1 MGRRSRSA
9 WRPLS
14 VAAFVD
20 CCEEW
25 PNATLRRQAS
35 KVAAWLLPARPGPC
49 SRLCLLGEVMCT
61 TGYDRLPHRCCVG
74 STSASTAFDL
84 HARPRASL
92 GSLQPSPGPHKPILS
107 THPLLPPKLFSLIIS
122 PPRPHHSTSTSPI
135 TPTSS
140 PILDFSPRSCFL
152 SQQVTLLNLF
162 PRRRFCFCC
171 WVRANC
177 CSPDSSLP
185 ETSAH
190 LQAHLRH
197 LARPSSLLPALAFS
211 TPTSKF
217 TSTTSSLSAC
227 RHSLAVFDSTRRL
240 YSSDPIVHSCS
251 PAQSIAC
258 PSATPL
264 LTLLFVSFCKSPI
277 RQCCSS
283 RTLSACKT
291 STC

>member
-1 MGRRSRSA
+1 M
-9 WRPLS
+9 
-14 VAAFVD
+14 
-20 CCEEW
+20 
-25 PNATLRRQAS
+25 
-35 KVAAWLLPARPGPC
+35 
-49 SRLCLLGEVMCT
+49 
-61 TGYDRLPHRCCVG
+61 G

-92 GSLQPSPGPHKPILS
+92 GSLQPSPGPNKPILS

-122 PPRPHHSTSTSPI
+122 PPRPHHSTST
-135 TPTSS
+135 
-140 PILDFSPRSCFL
+140 PRSLRPHLQSSTSPPGLVSSHNRSPFSACFPVAV
-152 SQQVTLLNLF
+152 SVSVVGF
-162 PRRRFCFCC
+162 E
-171 WVRANC
+171 

-283 RTLSACKT
+283 RTPSAYKT